1 MVEIM
6 DIKGIFFRTTFDADL
21 APVEVFGFRG
31 RVEAPCPGREDS
43 TVSLCLGE
51 GCNKFRLQR
60 PTNIGTCEAYV
71 LYYDKSGTFI
81 GAYYREPGGGYK
93 ELNPP
98 SNTFNVRFGCSPEC
112 GVTEFV

>member
-1 MVEIM
+1 MKVIEGEAKLWSNM

-43 TVSLCLGE
+43 TLSLCLGE
-51 GCNKFRLQR
+51 GCNKFRLKR

-81 GAYYREPGGGYK
+81 GAYYREPGARIQRTQSSK
-93 ELNPP
+93 QHLQ
-98 SNTFNVRFGCSPEC
+98 R
-112 GVTEFV
+112 